1 MRSASGHAKGDRSA
15 PLPPFSLG
23 GRYGSFRSL
32 LASEGAER
40 GAAAGSLAEQPRG
53 AGVAFPKAF

>member
-32 LASEGAER
+32 LASEGVER
-40 GAAAGSLAEQPRG
+40 GAAAGSLAEQHRG
-53 AGVAFPKAF
+53 AKAF